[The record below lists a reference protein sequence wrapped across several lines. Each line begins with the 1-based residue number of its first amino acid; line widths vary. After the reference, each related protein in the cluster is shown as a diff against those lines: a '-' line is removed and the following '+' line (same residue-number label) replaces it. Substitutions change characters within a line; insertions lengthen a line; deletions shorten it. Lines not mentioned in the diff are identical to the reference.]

1 MADAS
6 RSETI
11 NKLRKKA
18 ELNRHIHGEL
28 ERVKRQQGRA
38 LYAAV
43 QIIGVIVAT
52 AAAAYFRLAR
62 EELNEA
68 STPGELLLWM
78 VMILPAISTSLVI
91 LDATVF
97 RLRDREEEHKK
108 AVKLWGDWI
117 RKTKQAMEKDE
128 AGADGDDSTGKVT
141 REYRKCMEET
151 PTLPLSTNKFL
162 EYKRDWIYKRKESAK
177 LDRERRIDGT

>member
-1 MADAS
+1 MDAS

-11 NKLRKKA
+11 GKLRKKA
-18 ELNRHIHGEL
+18 ELTRHIHGKL
-28 ERVKRQQGRA
+28 QRVKRQQGRA
-38 LYAAV
+38 LYATV

-52 AAAAYFRLAR
+52 AAAAYFRLVG
-62 EELNEA
+62 EELSEA

-117 RKTKQAMEKDE
+117 RTAEQALEENGIGVD
-128 AGADGDDSTGKVT
+128 GADSTGKVT
-141 REYRKCMEET
+141 EGYRKCMEET
-151 PTLPLSTNKFL
+151 STLPLSTNKFL
-162 EYKRDWIYKRKESAK
+162 EYKREWIYKRNESAK
-177 LDRERRIDGT
+177 LDRERG